1 MADAAGIA
9 VAVVRPLHA
18 ATLRYFEPG
27 GPFATA
33 AANLVG
39 TPLPAPLTALQSGS
53 EVILAW
59 LRPTETLL
67 LSETDA
73 PLRELGERLANVAGG
88 HLVDLTGGVEALRL
102 HGARV
107 SELLD
112 RLGSVAMALP
122 LNGAR
127 RGRLADVPVLALSV
141 RTGEVWLVVERSYA
155 RHLCAWIDA
164 TLADFAPSMAHEP
177 ILGDHEAHG

>member
-18 ATLRYFEPG
+18 ATLRYFEAA
-27 GPFATA
+27 GPFASA
-33 AANLVG
+33 VANLMK
-39 TPLPAPLTALQSGS
+39 TPLPGPLTALKSASG
-53 EVILAW
+53 VILAW

-73 PLRELGERLANVAGG
+73 PLRELGQRLANVAGG
-88 HLVDLTGGVEALRL
+88 HLVDLTGGVQVLRL

-122 LNGAR
+122 LHGAR

-141 RTGEVWLVVERSYA
+141 RAEEMLLVVERAYA
-155 RHLCAWIDA
+155 RHLSGWIDA
-164 TLADFAPSMAHEP
+164 TLADFAPLMAREP
-177 ILGDHEAHG
+177 ILGDHEGHG